1 MRKAVFREF
10 GPPEVL
16 KVIECDAP
24 TPTPTQVRIRVHA
37 TTVTAA
43 EAAMRRGQP
52 LWGRPIIG
60 FRKPRKRYQ
69 TLGSEL
75 AGVVDAV
82 GREVKRF
89 REGDEVFGFAGW
101 NIGANAEYF
110 CLPEVASLTPK
121 PSNKS
126 FGQAAATADGAT
138 TALYFLRDKANL
150 RAGQRVLIIGA
161 AGSIG
166 SYAVQL
172 AKRLGAEVTGVC
184 GTSNVTLV
192 RSLGADEVIDY
203 RNEDFRKAGERWDV
217 VFDTVGASSFA
228 ESKTVLVERGVFLPT
243 VISIGSVFHGLWR
256 PLARGKR
263 LVGGMSVNKNEALQ
277 FVTELME
284 DDALQSV
291 VDRRFPLERI
301 QEAHRLVDTGH
312 KKGNVIIDVL
322 AQPRQESR

>member
-1 MRKAVFREF
+1 MMRKVVFRKF

-16 KVIECDAP
+16 HVIECDAP
-24 TPTPTQVRIRVHA
+24 TPKSNQVRIRIHA

-43 EAAMRRGQP
+43 EAAMRRGEP
-52 LWGRPIIG
+52 LWGRPMIG
-60 FRKPRKRYQ
+60 LTKPRKRYQ
-69 TLGSEL
+69 TLGTEL

-101 NIGANAEYF
+101 NIGANADYL
-110 CLPEVASLTPK
+110 CLPEVASLSPK

-126 FGQAAATADGAT
+126 FGQAAAAVDGAT
-138 TALYFLRDKANL
+138 TALHFLRDRANL

-166 SYAVQL
+166 TYAVQL
-172 AKRLGAEVTGVC
+172 AKRFGAEVTGVC

-203 RNEDFRKAGERWDV
+203 RNEDFREAGERWDV
-217 VFDTVGASSFA
+217 IFDTVGASSFA
-228 ESKTVLVERGVFLPT
+228 ESKAVLVERGIYLPT
-243 VISIGSVFHGLWR
+243 VISLDSVFHGLWT

-263 LVGGMSVNKNEALQ
+263 LMGGMSVNKNETLP
-277 FVTELME
+277 FVTELIK
-284 DDALQSV
+284 DDALQIV

-312 KKGNVIIDVL
+312 KKGSVIIDVG
-322 AQPRQESR
+322 